1 MNILIAPDKFKGT
14 LDARQAALA
23 IQRGIRKVIPA
34 LSRCTI
40 DLCPLADGGDGT
52 VSVLVEAVAGRVVP
66 ILTEDPLGRPVYAGV
81 GLARIEGVPTALV
94 ESASASGLA
103 LLKPSELNP
112 YTASTSG
119 TGKLVSYFLHR
130 ARSEFSEISKVLVCV
145 GGTATLD
152 AGLGALA
159 AMGASLL
166 DETGAPLHKGDRLL
180 FRTHAIDPSGM
191 DLPGRDGR
199 PEVQIATDVTHSML
213 GESGCVRTF
222 GPQKGLHPSEFGP
235 FEEAM
240 RRVANL
246 YGKVFGI
253 DPGFL
258 PRSGA
263 GGGLAGGLAA
273 AENAQL
279 LDGFEIVATA
289 LRLRERIANA
299 DVVITGE
306 GAVDRTSF
314 EGKAI
319 GKVVTLASS
328 LNKRVA
334 ILAGRIEDSV
344 VDSRLCGAFKLSLES
359 LCRYPKEAV
368 YNAANLLEIAAERWA
383 LEYSTQ

>member
-1 MNILIAPDKFKGT
+1 VCEPS
-14 LDARQAALA
+14 AL
-23 IQRGIRKVIPA
+23 K
-34 LSRCTI
+34 
-40 DLCPLADGGDGT
+40 
-52 VSVLVEAVAGRVVP
+52 
-66 ILTEDPLGRPVYAGV
+66 
-81 GLARIEGVPTALV
+81 
-94 ESASASGLA
+94 
-103 LLKPSELNP
+103 
-112 YTASTSG
+112 
-119 TGKLVSYFLHR
+119 
-130 ARSEFSEISKVLVCV
+130 
-145 GGTATLD
+145 
-152 AGLGALA
+152 
-159 AMGASLL
+159 
-166 DETGAPLHKGDRLL
+166 
-180 FRTHAIDPSGM
+180 
-191 DLPGRDGR
+191 
-199 PEVQIATDVTHSML
+199 
-213 GESGCVRTF
+213 
-222 GPQKGLHPSEFGP
+222 KGLHPSEFGP

-306 GAVDRTSF
+306 GSVDRTSF